1 MDTGL
6 PPGQR
11 YVRGFIIY
19 AALGLPEVDLESYRL
34 RITGN
39 VEKELEFSYEALL
52 HNPVKMTYSSDFHC
66 VTKWSVRDVLWEGI
80 SVRWFAEQAGVKSG
94 TEWVFFR
101 CLDGYMAPVPIEDAL
116 SEKAI
121 VVLKMNGEP
130 LKLENGFPCRAFI
143 PHLYGWK
150 SAKHLCEIE
159 FSDTYVDGFWEA
171 YGYHERGNVWGEER
185 FKEGF
190 GRHAKR
196 SPLVSQKR

>member
-1 MDTGL
+1 METVL

-19 AALGLPEVDLESYRL
+19 AALGLPEVDIESYRL
-34 RITGN
+34 RVTGS
-39 VEKELEFSYEALL
+39 VDKELEFSYEALL
-52 HNPVKMTYSSDFHC
+52 NNPVKTTYRSDFHC

-80 SVRWFAEQAGVKSG
+80 PVRWFAEQAGVKNG
-94 TEWVFFR
+94 AAWVFFR

-130 LKLENGFPCRAFI
+130 LKLENGYPCRAFI

-159 FSDTYVDGFWEA
+159 FSDTYMDGFWEA
-171 YGYHERGNVWGEER
+171 YGYHERGNVWEEER
-185 FKEGF
+185 FKQGF
-190 GRHAKR
+190 SRHVR
-196 SPLVSQKR
+196 RNPLVTHK